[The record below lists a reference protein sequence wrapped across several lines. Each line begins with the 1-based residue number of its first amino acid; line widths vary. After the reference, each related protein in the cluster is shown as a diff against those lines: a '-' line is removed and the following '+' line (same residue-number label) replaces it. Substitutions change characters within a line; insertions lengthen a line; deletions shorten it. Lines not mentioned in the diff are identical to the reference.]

1 MNSSLAATFGL
12 ADNGRALPGGGT
24 VQRVYD
30 SLRQRIITLE
40 LPPETTLSRTDL
52 TGTYDVSQTPIRE
65 AMQRLKQDGLVRIYP
80 QSKTVVTRIDVPQI
94 YEAHFL
100 RVALETEV
108 VRRLAEGCEQSTI
121 TRARSIIKMQEAVA
135 DDPGQLAIFQE
146 LDELFHQTLFAGLG
160 RGGLHQLVR
169 ERSGH
174 LERVRRLHLPEQG
187 KILNILDGHRRII
200 EAIAAKDPD
209 SAIAAIRDH
218 LSRTVAR
225 VEDLRREYPDYFD

>member
-12 ADNGRALPGGGT
+12 ADTGHSLQGGGT

-108 VRRLAEGCEQSTI
+108 VRRLAEGCEPATI

-160 RGGLHQLVR
+160 RSGLHQLVR

-174 LERVRRLHLPEQG
+174 LERVRRLHLPEAG
-187 KILNILDGHRRII
+187 KILTILDGHRAII
-200 EAIAAKDPD
+200 DAIAAKDPEA
-209 SAIAAIRDH
+209 AIAAIRDH

-225 VEDLRREYPDYFD
+225 VEDLRQEYPDYFA

>member
-12 ADNGRALPGGGT
+12 ADTGHSPQGGST

-30 SLRQRIITLE
+30 SLRQQIITLQ
-40 LPPETTLSRTDL
+40 LPPGTTLSRTDL
-52 TGTYDVSQTPIRE
+52 TDTYDVSQTPIRE
-65 AMQRLKQDGLVRIYP
+65 ALQRLKQDGLVQIYP

-108 VRRLAEGCEQSTI
+108 VRRLAEDCEAATL
-121 TRARSIIKMQEAVA
+121 TRARSIIRMQEAVA
-135 DDPGQLAIFQE
+135 EDPGQVAIFQE

-160 RGGLHQLVR
+160 RSGLHQLVR

-174 LERVRRLHLPEQG
+174 LERVRRLHLPEAG
-187 KILNILDGHRRII
+187 KILTILSGHRRII
-200 EAIAAKDPD
+200 DAIVAKDPEA
-209 SAIAAIRDH
+209 AIVAIRDH

-225 VEDLRREYPDYFD
+225 VEELRREIPDYFA

>member
-12 ADNGRALPGGGT
+12 ADTGQSLQGGGT

-30 SLRQRIITLE
+30 SLRQRIITLD
-40 LPPETTLSRTDL
+40 LPPDATLSRTDL

-100 RVALETEV
+100 RVALETEA
-108 VRRLAEGCEQSTI
+108 VRRLADGCDISTI
-121 TRARSIIKMQEAVA
+121 TRARSIIRMQEAVA

-146 LDELFHQTLFAGLG
+146 LDELFHQTLFAGLD
-160 RGGLHQLVR
+160 RSGLHQLVR

-187 KILNILDGHRRII
+187 KILNILEGHRRII

-209 SAIAAIRDH
+209 AAIAAIRDH

-225 VEDLRREYPDYFD
+225 VEDLRREFPDYFA